1 MIQIVLSFLLT
12 PEKDNNL
19 SSFNLKNTW
28 KKLKNNEQIRK
39 MSIVEFF
46 IGMNVSDGALEVLM
60 TILIFNSFKT
70 NFNLGIITSITTLLS
85 ILCVHL
91 YGKFYKYKD
100 KFSEEQKQILSYL
113 GFIPET
119 EVVDINHITQYVL
132 TRLNQA
138 TEKGNAE
145 MINNYQNI
153 LGIINQKNNGLN
165 GAENNPHHL

>member
-1 MIQIVLSFLLT
+1 MKFCTNCGGQIPEGTSFCPT
-12 PEKDNNL
+12 CGAAVAQDANQQAQAQTQQPG
-19 SSFNLKNTW
+19 
-28 KKLKNNEQIRK
+28 QQYA
-39 MSIVEFF
+39 
-46 IGMNVSDGALEVLM
+46 GPQPNVGGANDV
-60 TILIFNSFKT
+60 
-70 NFNLGIITSITTLLS
+70 TT
-85 ILCVHL
+85 
-91 YGKFYKYKD
+91 D
-100 KFSEEQKQILSYL
+100 KGAAILSYL